1 VVKERPQVR
10 QAADPAD
17 VEALPAAQEITPG
30 KAKVAGLITMEI
42 LMFISFGPP
51 LSTRP

>member
-1 VVKERPQVR
+1 VDAES
-10 QAADPAD
+10 
-17 VEALPAAQEITPG
+17 AAQEITPG
-30 KAKVAGLITMEI
+30 QAKGAAIIILEI